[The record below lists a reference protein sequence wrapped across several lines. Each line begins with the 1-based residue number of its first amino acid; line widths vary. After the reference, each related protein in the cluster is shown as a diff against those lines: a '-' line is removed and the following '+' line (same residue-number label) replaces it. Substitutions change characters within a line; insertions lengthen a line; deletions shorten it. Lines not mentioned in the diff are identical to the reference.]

1 MLRRIGESDQRGRCG
16 RRAIAGLLLAATVSA
31 SVDAA
36 VSPPP
41 PAPDEGTTV
50 DLFVGDVAT
59 YDSNLYRIPANFG
72 PVASALSPNAQR
84 ADFIDTVS
92 AGAMGQWLVGL
103 QDFDLTVRA
112 DESRFAHNT
121 ALNNTGGDAALRW
134 NWRVGPYFSG
144 LAGGEYNRALASFA
158 EERYLGRDLV
168 DTKSYFGTARWQVG
182 PRWAA
187 FGGVSVEDISHG
199 APAAAYND
207 FKTNSGNVGVEYAT
221 GVANV
226 VGLTYQY
233 TDGTYPPNYTFDNVP
248 FDRDFKESSYRG
260 NLRYVISDKTEIDAY
275 AGYLKHTLPSS
286 NILSSAVFGNF
297 SGDIWR
303 VTANWAPTEKTQLTV
318 GAWHELHA
326 YLVNA
331 SNYFL
336 SQGFS
341 LTTQWKPRE
350 KVTATLVLSRESQSY
365 SNLNTVLANLTAP
378 RHDTVTGEQLN
389 VFYVPTERITINFFL
404 RNEQRDS
411 NENTSAYNDK
421 LANLSVTYKFW

>member
-1 MLRRIGESDQRGRCG
+1 MHRIGQSEREGWFG
-16 RRAIAGLLLAATVSA
+16 LGVIAGSLLAGTLSATA
-31 SVDAA
+31 EAA
-36 VSPPP
+36 ISPPP

-50 DLFVGDVAT
+50 DLFVSDVAT
-59 YDSNLYRIPANFG
+59 YDSNLYRIPVNFG

-84 ADFIDTVS
+84 ADFVDTVS
-92 AGAMGQWLVGL
+92 AGAVGQWLVGL

-144 LAGGEYNRALASFA
+144 AAGGEFNRALASFA

-187 FGGVSVEDISHG
+187 FGGALVNDISHG
-199 APAAAYND
+199 APAAAFNN

-226 VGLTYQY
+226 VGLEYRY

-248 FDRDFKESSYRG
+248 FDRNFKDNQYRA
-260 NLRYVISDKTEIDAY
+260 NLQYVFTEKTQFDAY
-275 AGYLKHTLPSS
+275 AGYLKHTLPST

-303 VTANWAPTEKTQLTV
+303 VTANWAPTEKTQLTAA
-318 GAWHELHA
+318 GWHELHA

-341 LTTQWKPRE
+341 LAAQWKARE
-350 KVTATLVLSRESQSY
+350 KITATLVLSRESQSY

-378 RHDTVTGEQLN
+378 RHDTVTGEQFN
-389 VFYVPTERITINFFL
+389 VFYLPTERITVNLFV

-411 NENTSAYNDK
+411 NENTNGYNDK

>member
-1 MLRRIGESDQRGRCG
+1 MRRIGQSEREGWFG
-16 RRAIAGLLLAATVSA
+16 RRVIAGSLLAGTL
-31 SVDAA
+31 SVTAEAA
-36 VSPPP
+36 ISPPP

-50 DLFVGDVAT
+50 ELFVGDVAT

-72 PVASALSPNAQR
+72 PVASAVSPNATR
-84 ADFIDTVS
+84 ADFVDTVS

-103 QDFDLTVRA
+103 QDIDLTLRA
-112 DESRFAHNT
+112 DESKFAHNT
-121 ALNNTGGDAALRW
+121 ALDNTGGDAQLRW

-144 LAGGEYNRALASFA
+144 VAGGEYNRALASFA

-168 DTKSYFGTARWQVG
+168 DSKTYYGSARWQVG

-187 FGGVSVEDISHG
+187 FGGVLVNDISHG
-199 APAAAYND
+199 APAAAFND

-226 VGLTYQY
+226 VGLEYRY

-248 FDRDFKESSYRG
+248 FDRNFKDNQYRA
-260 NLRYVISDKTEIDAY
+260 NLHYVVTEKTQIDAY
-275 AGYLKHTLPSS
+275 AGYLKHALPST

-318 GAWHELHA
+318 AGWHELHA

-341 LTTQWKPRE
+341 LAAQWKARE
-350 KVTATLVLSRESQSY
+350 KITATLVLSRESQSY

-378 RHDTVTGEQLN
+378 RHDTVTGEQFN
-389 VFYVPTERITINFFL
+389 VFYLPTERITVNFFV

-411 NENTSAYNDK
+411 NENTNGYNDK